1 MGLMGIPTADE
12 MASMMGY
19 VTDEDRSKWEAKKA
33 RSDAEMQRRGQVG
46 QSVTGPALGMAEKT
60 VHAQMQGEMIAERE
74 RQRQS
79 NEVEDEVQTTTTTT
93 HTSRKKS
100 FRPRFDDDSPKKSDD
115 FQMGG

>member
-33 RSDAEMQRRGQVG
+33 RSDAEMQRRCQMG
-46 QSVTGPALGMAEKT
+46 QSVTGPVLGMAEKT
-60 VHAQMQGEMIAERE
+60 VNAQMQGEMIAERE
-74 RQRQS
+74 RQR
-79 NEVEDEVQTTTTTT
+79 EAREDKVEIRETRTRTSFVPRDEA
-93 HTSRKKS
+93 
-100 FRPRFDDDSPKKSDD
+100 PKKSGDD

>member
-33 RSDAEMQRRGQVG
+33 RSDAEMQRRGQMG

-60 VHAQMQGEMIAERE
+60 VNAQMQGEMIAERE
-74 RQRQS
+74 RSRADRQIKKKT
-79 NEVEDEVQTTTTTT
+79 VTTFEETE
-93 HTSRKKS
+93 HVDK
-100 FRPRFDDDSPKKSDD
+100 DDD

>member
-33 RSDAEMQRRGQVG
+33 RSDAEMQRRGQAG
-46 QSVTGPALGMAEKT
+46 QSVTGPVLGMAEKT

-79 NEVEDEVQTTTTTT
+79 NEVEVETITRQ
-93 HTSRKKS
+93 KS
-100 FRPRFDDDSPKKSDD
+100 FRPRFDDESPKKDDD